1 VHGFHGGMKIF
12 VDKSDFIFIIAVS
25 ISVEKDRFMFA
36 VIKTGGKQYRVAPGQ
51 IIRIEKI
58 EADKGAS
65 VSFNEVLLIGKGSG
79 IEIGR
84 PALSSA
90 TVTGEVLGQIR
101 GPKLIVFKKKRRK
114 GYRKKTGHRQSLTV
128 IRIKEIAS

>member
-1 VHGFHGGMKIF
+1 
-12 VDKSDFIFIIAVS
+12 
-25 ISVEKDRFMFA
+25 MFA

-51 IIRIEKI
+51 IVQVEKI
-58 EADKGAS
+58 EADKGTT
-65 VSFNEVLLIGKGSG
+65 VSFDQVLMIGKDEGV
-79 IEIGR
+79 EIGR
-84 PALSSA
+84 PTLTAA

>member
-1 VHGFHGGMKIF
+1 
-12 VDKSDFIFIIAVS
+12 
-25 ISVEKDRFMFA
+25 MFA

-65 VSFNEVLLIGKGSG
+65 VSFSEVLLIGKDDG
-79 IEIGR
+79 IQIGR

-90 TVTGEVLGQIR
+90 TVKGEVLGQIR
-101 GPKLIVFKKKRRK
+101 GPKLIVVKKKRRK